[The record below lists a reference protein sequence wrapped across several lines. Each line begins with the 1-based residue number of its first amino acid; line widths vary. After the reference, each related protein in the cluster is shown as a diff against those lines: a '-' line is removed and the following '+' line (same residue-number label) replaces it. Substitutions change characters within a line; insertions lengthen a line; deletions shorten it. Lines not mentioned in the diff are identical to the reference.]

1 MIFDKSLRSLT
12 AGATLLAGV
21 ALAVSPVAA
30 QFTISD
36 ETGSGTVVTTLGFT
50 AQNDIAQF
58 TVDIT
63 FDGTSLTP
71 AVDNPGNSA
80 PTITDCLASA
90 GANWDTTNATSCRLI
105 NANTIRVVAAT
116 GFAANVPLDTADPF
130 GTITWTVVG
139 DPGDVFPLDATV
151 VEVLANGANQP
162 TSDLGVSDGS
172 ITIAVPPNESF
183 YTSNPVPGSTID
195 FGSAV
200 VGQATSPDET
210 IAVSNASTDTA
221 FDITAAAGNFGV
233 GSGAYSVTSPAIPAT
248 VAPSSTV
255 NVNLNCTPGA
265 RGNNTGTFT
274 LTTDAD
280 NVTTADYPTVCTGLA
295 PNVQVSSTSISLNGV
310 VGGTAPTGSVDVLNP
325 SGNFTSDANN
335 AVVNTTT
342 FAAEI
347 SATSDVLADSTIS
360 VDEVDS
366 LGYQCSTAAE
376 GTFTEE
382 FQIDYDDPISGGTAS
397 TATVTVTCQI
407 SDTAPIYNS
416 APMPGTLI
424 ALVTGANSQSP
435 PDGLDINNDNTNPA
449 GDALVISSAVASDPV
464 FTVNV
469 VNPSFDA
476 NVAADGNDDI
486 EVTCTPPGVGTINGT
501 LTVQTNASN
510 QPGGGFTYP
519 LSCEGTGDALT
530 TNPDDRG
537 TLNLGTVPPGTTTGE
552 GLINFTNN
560 QIDGDITVDC
570 SVTDT
575 AGVFTFTPDPILFTI
590 PAGDTESAAFQCT
603 PSDISSFTADVS
615 CTLPVR
621 GQGLNFT
628 VACAG
633 RPLVIPTM
641 SRWGLVVMS
650 LVLLLVAGVAGRRML
665 A

>member
-1 MIFDKSLRSLT
+1 MYFRNGLFATAAGLAMLSGSAQAVIEISAGSATNVNPGDVVAIPLVFDCQGGETPEAAQWDIEFDPSVFSNVDTSDCISDQESGLASCSVVGDGDAIGVGTDAVRVSLLNNPAANVCPDNNPS
-12 AGATLLAGV
+12 AGAV
-21 ALAVSPVAA
+21 
-30 QFTISD
+30 
-36 ETGSGTVVTTLGFT
+36 GTVS
-50 AQNDIAQF
+50 F
-58 TVDIT
+58 TVDV
-63 FDGTSLTP
+63 G
-71 AVDNPGNSA
+71 AA
-80 PTITDCLASA
+80 PQTIPL
-90 GANWDTTNATSCRLI
+90 
-105 NANTIRVVAAT
+105 VVA
-116 GFAANVPLDTADPF
+116 DTVIDGNP
-130 GTITWTVVG
+130 
-139 DPGDVFPLDATV
+139 
-151 VEVLANGANQP
+151 P
-162 TSDLGVSDGS
+162 TNLVDGS
-172 ITIAVPPNESF
+172 ITLQISGSF
-183 YTSNPVPGSTID
+183 YSSTPAAD
-195 FGSAV
+195 GTGTLSFAPTV
-200 VGQATSPDET
+200 A
-210 IAVSNASTDTA
+210 N
-221 FDITAAAGNFGV
+221 TAASPEVVTVTNPGDAAFNVTGVNIAAPLTNADVFNINVAAGGSQDVTFGCTPTTR
-233 GSGAYSVTSPAIPAT
+233 G
-248 VAPSSTV
+248 TV
-255 NVNLNCTPGA
+255 N
-265 RGNNTGTFT
+265 GTFEIT
-274 LTTDAD
+274 HDAAGGASSP
-280 NVTTADYPTVCTGLA
+280 VTYNYDCTGLA
-295 PNVQVSSTSISLNGV
+295 PNTQVSSTTITLDGV
-310 VGGTAPTGSVDVLNP
+310 VGGTNPTGSINVLNP

-342 FAAEI
+342 DAAEI

-469 VNPSFDA
+469 VNSSFDA